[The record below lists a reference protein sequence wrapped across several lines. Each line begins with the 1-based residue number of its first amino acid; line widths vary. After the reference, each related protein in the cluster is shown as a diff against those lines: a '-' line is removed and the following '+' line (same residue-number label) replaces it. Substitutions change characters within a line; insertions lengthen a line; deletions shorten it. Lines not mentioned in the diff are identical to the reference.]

1 MGIYYDTA
9 TVIGVRL
16 LQLVE
21 DAWFTVK
28 EHVGPDFHQI
38 FQTEFQTFVGNPEF
52 RVEWA
57 HPATVTL
64 DPMAVNNQTLIWL
77 AT

>member
-9 TVIGVRL
+9 ATVGVRL
-16 LQLVE
+16 LQLVG
-21 DAWFTVK
+21 DAWFAVK
-28 EHVGPDFHQI
+28 EHVGPDFQQI
-38 FQTEFQTFVGNPEF
+38 FQSEFQTFVGNPEF

-64 DPMAVNNQTLIWL
+64 DSTTANQTLIWL
-77 AT
+77 AA